1 MEDIEITS
9 WLILDAIKDVG
20 EVVEEV
26 GDLQTGHWKS
36 VFCTVEDDFIELG
49 YMDTAS
55 SYLRVFDDK
64 EEFELAIER
73 RREDVGEAPYDEIGF
88 DDSFAGDDVDNDE
101 DFEFDDSESF

>member
-36 VFCTVEDDFIELG
+36 LFCIVEDDHHGE
-49 YMDTAS
+49 
-55 SYLRVFDDK
+55 VFWK
-64 EEFELAIER
+64 AYYKH
-73 RREDVGEAPYDEIGF
+73 APYGMPIAEKF
-88 DDSFAGDDVDNDE
+88 
-101 DFEFDDSESF
+101 

>member
-1 MEDIEITS
+1 MEDIEISS
-9 WLILDAIKDVG
+9 WLILDAIKEIG

-36 VFCTVEDDFIELG
+36 IFCIIEDDQIELG

-55 SYLRVFDDK
+55 SFLRVFEDK

-73 RREDVGEAPYDEIGF
+73 RREDVGDAPFEEPGF
-88 DDSFAGDDVDNDE
+88 DDSFAGDEEEEE
-101 DFEFDDSESF
+101 DFDYDDSESF

>member
-1 MEDIEITS
+1 MEDIEISS
-9 WLILDAIKDVG
+9 WLILDAIKEIG

-36 VFCTVEDDFIELG
+36 VFCIIEDDQIELG

-55 SYLRVFDDK
+55 SFLRVFEDK

-73 RREDVGEAPYDEIGF
+73 RREDVGDAPFEEPGF
-88 DDSFAGDDVDNDE
+88 DDSFAGDEEEEE
-101 DFEFDDSESF
+101 DFDYDDSESF